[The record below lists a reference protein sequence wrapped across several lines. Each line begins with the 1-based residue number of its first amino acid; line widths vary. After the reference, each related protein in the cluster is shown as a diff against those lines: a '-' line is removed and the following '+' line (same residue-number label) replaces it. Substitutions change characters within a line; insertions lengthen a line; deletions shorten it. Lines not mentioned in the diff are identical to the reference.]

1 MSTPKKPLKGY
12 LKYSGIAFQM
22 IAIIGLGTFL
32 GVQLDKKTDSET
44 SFYTLILSLLSVFV
58 ALAFTIRQ
66 ILHKPNNKNEHKS

>member
-1 MSTPKKPLKGY
+1 
-12 LKYSGIAFQM
+12 M